1 MKIAFLHYHLKTGG
15 VTTVIRQQI
24 EALKSSCE
32 LLLITG
38 EPTRESFSAKILSIP
53 GIAYDNPA
61 QTQPDPLQTANA
73 IKKAIYRCWPTGCD
87 LLHVHNPTMAKNKN
101 LLKILKYL
109 QISGIKLFLQIHDF
123 AEDGRPALYYKENYP
138 ANCHYGVIN
147 SRDYQ
152 ILLKSGLSSKGLH
165 LLSNTVTPI
174 KQAPILD
181 GDLDK
186 HLDNERG
193 KFILYPIRALRR
205 KNIGEAILLSLFFPK
220 QTSLIITLPPNSPLD
235 IKSYQSWQAYVA
247 AKKLNV
253 KFGSEL
259 KNNFS
264 QLVQSAESLIT
275 TSISEGF
282 GFSFLEPWTA
292 SKLVWGRILA
302 DICNDFQENGMRFDH
317 FYNTLDVP
325 LQALNIKIF
334 LEKMQNCIL
343 LNSAKFNFNISTD
356 SIKAA
361 FKKITQ
367 NNRVDFGLLNELMQQ
382 QVIDWILASD
392 KNFSKM
398 LKLNPHLYSPNIITD
413 PQALIKHNAHVVKTC
428 YNQSVYRENLLAA
441 YNIIIQNDV
450 CQKIEKEILFKH
462 FFNLEQFSLLKWSD
476 DLG

>member
-15 VTTVIRQQI
+15 VTTVIRQQL

-38 EPTRESFSAKILSIP
+38 EPARQSFPATILSIP

-61 QTQPDPLQTANA
+61 KTQPDSLQTAKA
-73 IKKAIYRCWPTGCD
+73 IKKAIYSHWPTGCD

-101 LLKILKYL
+101 LLEILKYL
-109 QISGIKLFLQIHDF
+109 QHFGIKLFLQIHDF
-123 AEDGRPALYYKENYP
+123 AEDGRPALYYKDNYP

-165 LLSNTVTPI
+165 LLQNAVTPI
-174 KQAPILD
+174 RQVPILD
-181 GDLDK
+181 D
-186 HLDNERG
+186 HLEET
-193 KFILYPIRALRR
+193 KAEFILYPIRALRR

-220 QTSLIITLPPNSPLD
+220 KTSLIITLPPNSPLD
-235 IKSYQSWQAYVA
+235 IKSYQSWQAFVA
-247 AKKLNV
+247 DKKLNV

-259 KNNFS
+259 KNNFPKM
-264 QLVQSAESLIT
+264 VQSASSLIT

-292 SKLVWGRILA
+292 SKIVWGRILA
-302 DICNDFQENGMRFDH
+302 DICNDFQKNGMRLDH
-317 FYNTLDVP
+317 FYNSLDIP
-325 LQALNIKIF
+325 LQALNAEMF
-334 LEKMQNCIL
+334 FEKMRDCIL
-343 LNSAKFNFNISTD
+343 VNSAKFNFNTANNRIQ
-356 SIKAA
+356 AA
-361 FKKITQ
+361 FEKITH
-367 NNRVDFGLLNELMQQ
+367 NNRVDFGLLNESMQQ
-382 QVIDWILASD
+382 QVINWILASD

-398 LKLNPHLYSPNIITD
+398 LELNPYLYSPGQVID
-413 PQALIKHNAHVVKTC
+413 PEALIKHNAQVVQTS
-428 YNQSVYRENLLAA
+428 YNQTVYQKNLLSVYNMV
-441 YNIIIQNDV
+441 IQNDI
-450 CQKIEKEILFKH
+450 CQKIEKEILLKY